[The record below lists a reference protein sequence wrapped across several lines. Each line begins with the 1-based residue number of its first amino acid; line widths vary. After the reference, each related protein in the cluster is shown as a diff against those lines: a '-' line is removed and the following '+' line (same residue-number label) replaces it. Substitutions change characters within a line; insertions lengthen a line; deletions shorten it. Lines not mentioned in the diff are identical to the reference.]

1 MFSPATGKSKHTSF
15 KDRNARKKLQPDSSP
30 ITPFADA
37 RKLSF
42 DDSIANRPKTGTPA
56 PWTSRLSVL
65 ARMSTAKKKDNVD
78 DREQIEPV
86 YVGEFPQA
94 VHDEQTN
101 FLRKSVPGEACIAG
115 GMDKGT
121 ALSWMICGSKLLI
134 WSYLSPAASKKCVAL
149 DLPSDVLQIS
159 NGNAYLGDS
168 WSLCFVNWDNVY
180 QSTNVL
186 RQVTSVGVVLCNQKS
201 RVVVYW
207 HDVYSDD
214 VVNPAVSLASSLHLG
229 IASSPAFGGSAP
241 RRLQSN
247 DRRESILA
255 ESCSFNSL
263 VASPLPFDDHICVAL
278 ATSSNGELWQFKCS
292 PAGIHHQNVYDGLL
306 GSTSPFTG
314 CGQPSG
320 SKGYPRSLVWRFPLS
335 SKGESNRQF
344 FLLTDHEIQCFN
356 VQLSANPAVTKVWSH
371 EIISTDNDLGIKK
384 DLAGQKRIWPLD
396 IQVDERGKEITV
408 LVAIFCKDRVTSSSY
423 MQYSLLTMQYKS
435 GLHEPSSDLTHGSV
449 LQKKAPV
456 QVIIPKARVEEEEF
470 LFSMRLRVG
479 GKPSG
484 SAVILSGDGTATV
497 SYLWA
502 NTSRLYQFDLLY
514 DAGKVLD
521 ASVFPSTD
529 DGEEGAWVV
538 LTEKAGV
545 WAIPEKAVLFGGVEP
560 PERSLSRKGSSNERS
575 AEEEKKNLSVL
586 GNSSPVKANVDARD
600 SAGKWK
606 AGFTSAV
613 CRTAQDEEAEALLS
627 HLFHDFLLSG
637 QVDGALQK
645 LKNFGAFE
653 RDGETNAFA
662 RVSKSIVDTLAKH
675 WTTTRGAEIVGVAVV
690 SNQLIEKQQKHE
702 KFLQFLALSRCHEEL
717 CMKQRHAL
725 QIILEHV
732 EKLTGMIQLRELQNM
747 ISKSHST
754 GVNSQQSSLE
764 KEVSGALWDLI
775 QMVGERARRN
785 TVLLMDRD
793 NAEVFYSKISDL
805 EEVFYCLKKHLDY
818 IISVEQP
825 LKVQVQRVCELS
837 QACVTIIRSAMHY
850 KNEHHMWYPPPD
862 GFAPWYSQAVVRE
875 GLWTVA
881 SFMIGTLADSSGIDL
896 PSKSD
901 ICAHLEMLA
910 NVVLDAYVGAITA
923 KIERGEEHNGLSNE
937 YWKRRDTLLDS
948 LYQQIKVFANVR
960 YQDSVDGNGE
970 QKEVMLRELS
980 LNLLSIARRHEA
992 YPTLWNICCDLN
1004 NSTLLKELMHE
1015 SLGPR
1020 GGFSYFVF
1028 EQLYENKQFS
1038 KLLRLGEEFPQEL
1051 ITFLKDNQDLL
1062 WLHENFLHQFSAA
1075 SKTLHVLALS
1085 EDSRSFPATEKET
1098 VPDFRKAEL
1107 TLPDRKRLL
1116 LLSKIA
1122 AAAGKDAH
1130 YEAELERIDA
1140 DLKILKLQEDILK
1153 LLPDDMDKQQIG
1165 SLLPPWDLI
1174 KLCLKGGTAALVLR
1188 AFDVF
1193 AWTSFSFR
1201 RSNRLLLEECW
1212 KNAVD
1217 QDDWEKLYDFSIAE
1231 GWSDEDT
1238 VQALGKT
1245 VIFQASRRCYGPES
1259 ETYEGGFGEVLPLR
1273 QDGIEQLP
1281 SMDTG
1286 SASVEA
1292 ILMQHKD
1299 FPIVGK
1305 LMLAALMLGSAQ
1317 ADLYEEDGPIP
1328 ME

>member
-30 ITPFADA
+30 MTPFADA

-56 PWTSRLSVL
+56 PWASRLSVL
-65 ARMSTAKKKDNVD
+65 ARMSPAKKKDNVD
-78 DREQIEPV
+78 DREHIEPV
-86 YVGEFPQA
+86 YVGEFPQV

-115 GMDKGT
+115 GMDKET
-121 ALSWMICGSKLLI
+121 TLSWMICGSKLLI
-134 WSYLSPAASKKCVAL
+134 WSYLSPAASKKCVVL
-149 DLPSDVLQIS
+149 DLPSDVLQIR

-207 HDVYSDD
+207 HDIYSDD

-229 IASSPAFGGSAP
+229 ITSSPAFGGSAP

-255 ESCSFNSL
+255 ESSSFNSL
-263 VASPLPFDDHICVAL
+263 IASPLPFDDHVCVAL

-292 PAGIHHQNVYDGLL
+292 PTGIHHQDVYDGLL

-320 SKGYPRSLVWRFPLS
+320 SKGYPRSLLWRFPLS
-335 SKGESNRQF
+335 SKRESNRQF
-344 FLLTDHEIQCFN
+344 FLLTDHEIHCFN
-356 VQLSANPAVTKVWSH
+356 IQLSANPAVTKVWSD

-396 IQVDERGKEITV
+396 IQVGERGKEITV

-435 GLHEPSSDLTHGSV
+435 GLHEASSDLTHGSV

-502 NTSRLYQFDLLY
+502 NTTRLYQFDLPY

-560 PERSLSRKGSSNERS
+560 PERSLSRKGSSNEKS

-586 GNSSPVKANVDARD
+586 GNSSPVQANVDARD

-606 AGFTSAV
+606 AGFTGAV

-637 QVDGALQK
+637 QVDEALQK
-645 LKNFGAFE
+645 LKNVGAFE

-675 WTTTRGAEIVGVAVV
+675 WTTTRGAEIVALAVV

-702 KFLQFLALSRCHEEL
+702 KFLQFLALSQCHEEL
-717 CMKQRHAL
+717 CIKQRHAL
-725 QIILEHV
+725 QIILEHG

-747 ISKSHST
+747 ISQSRST

-805 EEVFYCLKKHLDY
+805 EEVFYCLNKHLDY

-825 LKVQVQRVCELS
+825 LKVQVRRACELS
-837 QACVTIIRSAMHY
+837 KACVTVIRSAMHY

-862 GFAPWYSQAVVRE
+862 GLAPWYSRPVVRE

-881 SFMIGTLADSSGIDL
+881 CFMIRTLADSSRIDL

-901 ICAHLEMLA
+901 ICAYLEMLA
-910 NVVLDAYVGAITA
+910 DVVLEAYVGAITA
-923 KIERGEEHNGLSNE
+923 KIERGEENKGLSNE

-948 LYQQIKVFANVR
+948 LYQQVKVFVNVR
-960 YQDSVDGNGE
+960 YQDSVDENGE

-1015 SLGPR
+1015 NLGPR

-1062 WLHENFLHQFSAA
+1062 WLHEIFLHQFSAA

-1085 EDSRSFPATEKET
+1085 EDSRSFPATVKET
-1098 VPDFRKAEL
+1098 VPDSGKAEL

-1122 AAAGKDAH
+1122 AAAGKDADC
-1130 YEAELERIDA
+1130 EAEGERIDA

-1165 SLLPPWDLI
+1165 HLLPPWDLI
-1174 KLCLKGGTAALVLR
+1174 KLCLKGGSPALVLR

-1193 AWTSFSFR
+1193 AWTSSSFR
-1201 RSNRLLLEECW
+1201 RSNRSLLEECW

-1245 VIFQASRRCYGPES
+1245 IVFQASRRCYGPES

-1281 SMDTG
+1281 SIDTG

>member
-456 QVIIPKARVEEEEF
+456 QVIIPKARVDEEEF
-470 LFSMRLRVG
+470 LFSMRLRVS

>member
-470 LFSMRLRVG
+470 LFSMRLRVS

-1122 AAAGKDAH
+1122 AAAGKDAD

>member
-320 SKGYPRSLVWRFPLS
+320 SKGYPRSLFWRFPLS

-456 QVIIPKARVEEEEF
+456 QVIIPKARVDEEEF
-470 LFSMRLRVG
+470 LFSMRLRVS

-1122 AAAGKDAH
+1122 AAAGKDAD

>member
-30 ITPFADA
+30 MTPFADA

-263 VASPLPFDDHICVAL
+263 VASPLPFEDHICVAL

-292 PAGIHHQNVYDGLL
+292 PTGIHHQNVYDGLL

-456 QVIIPKARVEEEEF
+456 QVIIPKARVDEEEF
-470 LFSMRLRVG
+470 LFSMRLRVS

-662 RVSKSIVDTLAKH
+662 RVTKSIVDTLAKH

-725 QIILEHV
+725 QIILEHG

-837 QACVTIIRSAMHY
+837 QACVTIICSAMHY

-862 GFAPWYSQAVVRE
+862 GFAPWYSLAVVRE

-910 NVVLDAYVGAITA
+910 DVVLDAYVGAITA

-992 YPTLWNICCDLN
+992 YPTLWNMCCDVN

-1122 AAAGKDAH
+1122 AAAGKDAD

-1201 RSNRLLLEECW
+1201 RSNRSLLEECW

-1259 ETYEGGFGEVLPLR
+1259 ETYECGFGEVLPLR

-1286 SASVEA
+1286 SDSVEA

>member
-30 ITPFADA
+30 MTPFADA

-65 ARMSTAKKKDNVD
+65 ARMSTAKKIDNVD

-134 WSYLSPAASKKCVAL
+134 WSYLSPAASKKCVVL

-292 PAGIHHQNVYDGLL
+292 PTGIHHQNVYDGLL

-456 QVIIPKARVEEEEF
+456 LVIIPKARVEEEEF

-637 QVDGALQK
+637 QVDGAIQK

-725 QIILEHV
+725 QIILEHG

-747 ISKSHST
+747 ISQSHST

-862 GFAPWYSQAVVRE
+862 GFAPWYSQPVVRE

-901 ICAHLEMLA
+901 ICAHLDMLA
-910 NVVLDAYVGAITA
+910 DVVLDAYVGAITA

-948 LYQQIKVFANVR
+948 LYQQIKVFVNVR

-992 YPTLWNICCDLN
+992 YPTLWNMCCDLN

-1122 AAAGKDAH
+1122 AAAGKDAD

-1201 RSNRLLLEECW
+1201 RSNRSLLEECW

-1317 ADLYEEDGPIP
+1317 ADLYEDGPIP